1 MLLLDAVAQKPDVE
15 LTEALGGAGL
25 QIVMDEEHHEV
36 RAECIRIARRLRV
49 SGHKIIGLLPA
60 ANDVAV
66 PPLGVQL
73 GLALA
78 EVSGATVA
86 FVDANLRW
94 PAISSIVVGDENDD
108 SAFATRWLRGTL
120 ALLTPPR
127 AGAAG
132 AGLPQLARLIQQSTE
147 LFAHVLIDLTG
158 FRKIGEHLAA
168 IEMCDRVV
176 VIARAGRTLEDAL
189 LRVRLELPR
198 QLMGVVLIG

>member
-1 MLLLDAVAQKPDVE
+1 VPEKNDADHDAQ
-15 LTEALGGAGL
+15 LEAAGL
-25 QIVMDEEHHEV
+25 GVILDEEV

-49 SGHKIIGLLPA
+49 SGHKILGLLPA

-94 PAISSIVVGDENDD
+94 PAISGIVAEEKGDDE

-132 AGLPQLARLIQQSTE
+132 AGLPQLARLIQQSSE
-147 LFAHVLIDLTG
+147 LFAHVLVDLTG

-168 IEMCDRVV
+168 IEMCDGVV
-176 VIARAGRTLEDAL
+176 AIARAGRTREDSL
-189 LRVRLELPR
+189 LQLRDELSK
-198 QLMGVVLIG
+198 QLMGVVLLG